1 MKKKILII
9 NGPNL
14 NLLGQREDDIYGKDT
29 LENIKNASETKGKS
43 LDLTIDF
50 FQSNNEGE
58 IINKLHE
65 VEEVYDGLIINPA
78 AYTHSSIAILD
89 SLRAINKPKIE
100 IHLSNI
106 YSREEYRKKSIT
118 SEGVNGLICGFGTNS
133 YILGIEAIAKLIY
146 NWHKVMTKI
155 DKTDIQN
162 INLIIKETNLK
173 GVSKVKIK
181 KNNYEIEITSDSIS
195 QGNQISQV
203 IDRPNEKNEKSES
216 VEEIDNE
223 NIVKSPMVGVAYLSA
238 DPNSAPY
245 IKIGQHVKAGDT
257 LLLIEAMKTFNE
269 IKAPRSG
276 IIKKIVVLN
285 SQPVEYGDTLIIF
298 E

>member
-1 MKKKILII
+1 
-9 NGPNL
+9 
-14 NLLGQREDDIYGKDT
+14 
-29 LENIKNASETKGKS
+29 
-43 LDLTIDF
+43 
-50 FQSNNEGE
+50 
-58 IINKLHE
+58 
-65 VEEVYDGLIINPA
+65 
-78 AYTHSSIAILD
+78 
-89 SLRAINKPKIE
+89 
-100 IHLSNI
+100 
-106 YSREEYRKKSIT
+106 
-118 SEGVNGLICGFGTNS
+118 
-133 YILGIEAIAKLIY
+133 
-146 NWHKVMTKI
+146 MTKI

-162 INLIIKETNLK
+162 INLIIKETSLK

-181 KNNYEIEITSDSIS
+181 KNNYEIEISSDNIS
-195 QGNQISQV
+195 HGNQIAQV

-216 VEEIDNE
+216 VEEIDKE

-238 DPNSAPY
+238 DPNSPPY